1 MINIYQTYKK
11 LLSFFKPSP
20 EKLIKENQFNI
31 GNLLFKFTDSL
42 DVNITCEIPSVETL
56 SLEEIGELSEKY
68 AELIVYVNNGLFKE
82 EILKILKN
90 NAKKT
95 DDPKEI
101 LYINNVI
108 TFCDIIHNELIKVKS
123 KLKGDQ
129 PLIRPSSVFKNS

>member
-11 LLSFFKPSP
+11 LLSFFKPSS
-20 EKLIKENQFNI
+20 EKPVKENQFNI